1 MRRNKIDGGWKGIPG
16 PQKPRREKRKL
27 SWISRYE
34 SFTTFDQTL
43 FEKVVKFLIKISLFL
58 TISRNNFLNNR
69 KKSEIVD
76 STYEALSSD
85 KFSFIPAGV
94 ALYFFVSFVP
104 ILLIVVWAI
113 SLFSDQNWSSILLD
127 DVLNHIVPG
136 IKNMIQTIDSTNTT
150 VNIILVLFM
159 ISLIWFS
166 SKGITKFNDSFVAIY
181 DYEYNSNWLIKRFK
195 GFFTVCAISIF
206 FIVWSLTY
214 LPLLG
219 ILKES
224 FSPQVYEFFFYLTS
238 FIYMIGFGYVGIGF
252 IFIYLPPFK
261 LKWKQ
266 INPGILTALLPTI
279 FFVLIFGTITK
290 FLNYEKFGPIGT
302 FIYVLVFVLYLSYFL
317 HAGII
322 INASYYRT
330 YFSITMVKKKIII
343 SKKIAMTM
351 ENIYRWLK
359 QR

>member
-1 MRRNKIDGGWKGIPG
+1 
-16 PQKPRREKRKL
+16 
-27 SWISRYE
+27 
-34 SFTTFDQTL
+34 
-43 FEKVVKFLIKISLFL
+43 
-58 TISRNNFLNNR
+58 
-69 KKSEIVD
+69 
-76 STYEALSSD
+76 
-85 KFSFIPAGV
+85 
-94 ALYFFVSFVP
+94 
-104 ILLIVVWAI
+104 
-113 SLFSDQNWSSILLD
+113 
-127 DVLNHIVPG
+127 
-136 IKNMIQTIDSTNTT
+136 
-150 VNIILVLFM
+150 
-159 ISLIWFS
+159 
-166 SKGITKFNDSFVAIY
+166 
-181 DYEYNSNWLIKRFK
+181 
-195 GFFTVCAISIF
+195 
-206 FIVWSLTY
+206 
-214 LPLLG
+214 
-219 ILKES
+219 
-224 FSPQVYEFFFYLTS
+224 
-238 FIYMIGFGYVGIGF
+238 MIGFGYVGIGF